1 MPLHGT
7 RVTTRAYMKT
17 HTHSTS
23 TRNAVARGER
33 SVCVHSYIAIVV
45 AIKYIVLEG
54 VFYNGF
60 LLFIKTEGPL

>member
-7 RVTTRAYMKT
+7 LCYNT
-17 HTHSTS
+17 HTHRH
-23 TRNAVARGER
+23 TRETTYDVCAGQRGPG
-33 SVCVHSYIAIVV
+33 YIAIVV

-60 LLFIKTEGPL
+60 LLFIKTEGSL